1 MGEVTHFEPGAL
13 VSFDTAMGT
22 VGTSEVV
29 KHGHGDGLYVGP
41 TSYSD
46 GTMWSCPGHLPNAHK
61 VRPATPEEAA
71 RYWEAMWAK

>member
-1 MGEVTHFEPGAL
+1 MGEVTHFEPGTL
-13 VSFDTAMGT
+13 VSFDTYKGT

-29 KHGHGDGLYVGP
+29 EHSDGLYVGP

-46 GTMWSCPGHLPNAHK
+46 GFTWDSPGHLLSPHG